1 MISNAPMKIKAI
13 NAGMNH
19 VFVAPPTSIVDLL
32 FIPAELLN
40 VGKNTVNNKI
50 PNTIKPITKSVVLSV
65 KSIKPLL
72 KIVTP
77 LCSRRFS

>member
-1 MISNAPMKIKAI
+1 MNMKAI

-19 VFVAPPTSIVDLL
+19 VFVDPPTSIVDLL
-32 FIPAELLN
+32 FIPAELLK

-65 KSIKPLL
+65 KSTIKPLL

>member
-1 MISNAPMKIKAI
+1 
-13 NAGMNH
+13 
-19 VFVAPPTSIVDLL
+19 
-32 FIPAELLN
+32 
-40 VGKNTVNNKI
+40 VNNKI

-65 KSIKPLL
+65 KSTIKPLL